1 VAVPFKELWPR
12 PMAELDC
19 EAVPRY
25 SNNARPSILG
35 PYIAKEFGFLLPR
48 ALTASTPSETSL
60 VD

>member
-1 VAVPFKELWPR
+1 
-12 PMAELDC
+12 MAELDC